1 MNDIN
6 EKRPAAVKPLPKEI
20 PSVAN
25 LGIMMFYD
33 ALVTQGSKCVQVEWV
48 PPVKQSAEITELL
61 DEFL

>member
-1 MNDIN
+1 MSDITEN
-6 EKRPAAVKPLPKEI
+6 RPVTEKPLPKQL

-33 ALVTQGSKCVQVEWV
+33 ALVMQEAQCVQVEWV
-48 PPVKQSAEITELL
+48 PPVKQSAEIEELL